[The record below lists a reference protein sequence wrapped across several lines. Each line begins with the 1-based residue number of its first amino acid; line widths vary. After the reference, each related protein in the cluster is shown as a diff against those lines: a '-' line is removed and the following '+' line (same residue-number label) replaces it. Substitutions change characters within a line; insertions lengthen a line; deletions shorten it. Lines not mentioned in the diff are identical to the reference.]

1 MEIPSMD
8 NGIFMGARA
17 STDGGSGEEGREDKV
32 EGDEDRDAS
41 NEVESMEEIGAS
53 VDKEVGF
60 QL

>member
-1 MEIPSMD
+1 MD

-17 STDGGSGEEGREDKV
+17 STDGGSGEEGGEDKV

-41 NEVESMEEIGAS
+41 NEEESMEEIRAS
-53 VDKEVGF
+53 VDKELGF

>member
-41 NEVESMEEIGAS
+41 NGGDWSECGQRGGVPIIE
-53 VDKEVGF
+53 
-60 QL
+60 

>member
-1 MEIPSMD
+1 MD

-17 STDGGSGEEGREDKV
+17 STDGGSGKEGKEDKV